1 MIIIHFLLVI
11 FLFILFSL
19 TYLFIYYFYHFLIYL
34 LIYLYMQLFNF
45 KNFIFLQGNLPL
57 EFKEGG
63 TLLGR
68 FWRGIWN
75 WEDCFWL
82 EDLKKEEKKKGRRR
96 IFLFGNKFRS
106 WGVIYIGE
114 KRKRIGR
121 FFLGAEHTEFWK
133 KARDFE
139 WRSGCHLIIKRGF
152 SLSLQR
158 LVFYIVL
165 LFSLD
170 FFLEI
175 LVFD

>member
-34 LIYLYMQLFNF
+34 LIYLFMQLFNF
-45 KNFIFLQGNLPL
+45 KNFMFLQGNLPL

-82 EDLKKEEKKKGRRR
+82 EDLKKEKRRRKEIGKFSFLETNLGLEGWYIYRWEKEKKRRGAARIGVLVGRRR
-96 IFLFGNKFRS
+96 KIAGKEIFFKKTFSTHWRKERKKEAYFGSR
-106 WGVIYIGE
+106 
-114 KRKRIGR
+114 
-121 FFLGAEHTEFWK
+121 
-133 KARDFE
+133 
-139 WRSGCHLIIKRGF
+139 
-152 SLSLQR
+152 
-158 LVFYIVL
+158 
-165 LFSLD
+165 
-170 FFLEI
+170 
-175 LVFD
+175 